1 MKLHVWG
8 DPDRD
13 LEACRAARKAMGD
26 DTPLMLDS
34 TSLYNRQDALRVGRE
49 LERLG
54 FFWYEEPICDW
65 DIEGCAELA
74 RMLDIPLAGTERLY
88 EGRPAHFV
96 PYLVRGAVDIVRA
109 DARRGIT
116 LAKRVADMCQAFGVN
131 CELHTWGSGLT
142 TIANLHVMC
151 SIANCAF
158 FEKPVP

>member
-1 MKLHVWG
+1 
-8 DPDRD
+8 
-13 LEACRAARKAMGD
+13 
-26 DTPLMLDS
+26 
-34 TSLYNRQDALRVGRE
+34 
-49 LERLG
+49 
-54 FFWYEEPICDW
+54 
-65 DIEGCAELA
+65 
-74 RMLDIPLAGTERLY
+74 MLDIPLAGTERLY

-142 TIANLHVMC
+142 QIANLHVMC

-158 FEKPVP
+158 FEKPVPEELFEFCVKNPLRIDREGYVHAPAAPGLGVELDWDEIKERTVVTL